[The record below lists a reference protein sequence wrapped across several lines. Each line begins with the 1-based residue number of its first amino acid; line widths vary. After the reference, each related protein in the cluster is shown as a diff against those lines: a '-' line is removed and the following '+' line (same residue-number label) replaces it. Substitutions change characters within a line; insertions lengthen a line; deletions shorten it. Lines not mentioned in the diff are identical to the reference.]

1 MIYHNLLFIS
11 MSEVLF
17 IAFVAFLLFGT
28 KKIPEVARGLG
39 KGYQEFQKAADQIKE
54 EINKV
59 TNDIKEETNKVKDQ
73 VNKVSDDIKSDIND
87 DPKNSSSRMG

>member
-1 MIYHNLLFIS
+1 MSEILFIT
-11 MSEVLF
+11 
-17 IAFVAFLLFGT
+17 FVAFLLFGT

-59 TNDIKEETNKVKDQ
+59 ANDIKEETNKVKDE
-73 VNKVSDDIKSDIND
+73 VNKVSDDIKNNIND
-87 DPKNSSSRMG
+87 DPKNNSSNKVG